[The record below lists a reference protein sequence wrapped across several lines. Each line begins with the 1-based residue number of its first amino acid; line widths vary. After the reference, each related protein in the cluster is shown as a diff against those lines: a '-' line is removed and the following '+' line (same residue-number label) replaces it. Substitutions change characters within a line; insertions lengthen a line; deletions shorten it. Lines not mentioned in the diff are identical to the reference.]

1 MGNDELCTTE
11 ILKHKQNNEF
21 KFAYVFVS
29 TLELELS
36 IYKLSYELSLGNL
49 YKLSFKIF

>member
-1 MGNDELCTTE
+1 MSDELGTTE
-11 ILKHKQNNEF
+11 FLKHKQNNEI

-36 IYKLSYELSLGNL
+36 IYKLSYKLSLSYL
-49 YKLSFKIF
+49 YKLSFKT